1 MTYVYING
9 FSCVLQF
16 PPFLVF
22 VDFNEL
28 VFVLGVYVWRNIP
41 SPFPSLHNVLCGWK
55 LKKHIKK
62 QQTIKQSSEVYEEL

>member
-41 SPFPSLHNVLCGWK
+41 SPFPSLHNVLCG
-55 LKKHIKK
+55 
-62 QQTIKQSSEVYEEL
+62 